1 MTNSAFATVPTD
13 RERRAEAVREARASV
28 VLEGLAVGAA
38 WDAHAARFV
47 VGEISLAQFIAAVK
61 GQRT

>member
-1 MTNSAFATVPTD
+1 MTTTAFATVPPD

-28 VLEGLAVGAA
+28 LLEGFAIGPT
-38 WDAHAARFV
+38 WDAEAARFV
-47 VGEISLAQFIAAVK
+47 DGKLSLAQFIVAVK